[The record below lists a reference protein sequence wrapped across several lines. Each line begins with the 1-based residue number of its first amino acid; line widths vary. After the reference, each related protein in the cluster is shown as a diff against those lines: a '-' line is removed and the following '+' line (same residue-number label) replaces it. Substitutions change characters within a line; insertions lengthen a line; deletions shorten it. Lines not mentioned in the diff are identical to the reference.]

1 MYTLKLISE
10 HIEQDAEY
18 IIEEK
23 ENGKRSI
30 ERCSKRN

>member
-23 ENGKRSI
+23 KMEKKI
-30 ERCSKRN
+30 IK